1 MDKNKAEIKLSF
13 DPTKGELVS
22 VKLRVSF
29 QRDRRRYSFPVKQGI
44 LITRDEFE
52 KLLGY
57 HQTRN
62 GRTAEKIRLL
72 YAEIEPHL
80 IKADSLTE
88 TIEPFTF
95 EAFKEA
101 FYGTGAEREQSEADD
116 VFAAFNRKVAYMK
129 QQGRIGNAQNYDLAA
144 NSLRKFLLALTESE
158 RREFGLPSSKSKAK
172 AGEPEQPSLRFKHLT
187 QGFFTLYEQWMTSH
201 LGNSLTTVGI
211 YCRHTR
217 AVFNDAIEAGVIDR
231 SYYPFGKNR
240 YVIPAGSNTK
250 KALSKEDVKKLMA
263 YDCIP
268 NSMEQRGRDLWV
280 FSYLSNGMN
289 INDICRLRWSDIDK
303 ENGTLT
309 FIRQKTARSRKGHQS
324 KIRVNLFP
332 ESLDIVDRWAQPATR
347 PDTLVFPFLKDKV
360 TPEQQKK
367 VIKQVVKLTNSYMRS
382 IAKAVDVKGDVNTYA
397 ARHSFATILLQSEVP
412 IAFIS
417 QSLGHTN
424 IKTTESYLGSFD
436 DEKTKKYFESLL

>member
-13 DPTKGELVS
+13 DPTKSELVS

-29 QRDRRRYSFPVKQGI
+29 QRDRRRYSFPVKEGI

-57 HQTRN
+57 HQTKN

-72 YAEIEPHL
+72 YSELEPYLLKAE
-80 IKADSLTE
+80 ALTK
-88 TIEPFTF
+88 TIHPFSF
-95 EAFKEA
+95 EAFKDA
-101 FYGTGAEREQSEADD
+101 FYSTTADIDPSEADD
-116 VFAAFNRKVAYMK
+116 VFAAFSRKVSFMK
-129 QQGRIGNAQNYDLAA
+129 QQGRIGNAQNYELAA

-158 RREFGLPSSKSKAK
+158 RRQFTLPTSRSPAK
-172 AGEPEQPSLRFKHLT
+172 VDRPNPPLLRFRNLT
-187 QGFFTLYEQWMTSH
+187 QEFFMLYEQWMTSH

-211 YCRHTR
+211 YCRHIR

-231 SYYPFGKNR
+231 NHYPFGKNR

-250 KALSKEDVKKLMA
+250 KALSKEDIKKLMA
-263 YDCIP
+263 YECLP
-268 NSMEQRGRDLWV
+268 TTMEQRGRDLWV
-280 FSYLSNGMN
+280 FSYFSNGMN

-303 ENGTLT
+303 EGSTLT

-332 ESLDIVDRWAQPATR
+332 ESWNIIERWAQPATR
-347 PDTLVFPFLKDKV
+347 LDAFVFPFLPLEA

-367 VIKQVVKLTNSYMRS
+367 VIKQVVKLTNSYMRG
-382 IAKAVDVKGDVNTYA
+382 IAKLVDVKGEVNTYA

-417 QSLGHTN
+417 QALGHTN